1 MAKSS
6 SVLLKRTITVFV
18 FLCFCTLV
26 LWLSHYRIGSL
37 LFLAGANLF
46 VVAGT
51 VEYHHLCRGKGSVS
65 VGYGVLCGVVY
76 CALVFFTSANPLVSL
91 PPPLASN
98 AIPLAC
104 MILVFAFFGWRAVK
118 GNAASALFDFGCL
131 VGGVVFVAWLF
142 SFTVRINYF
151 FPGSRG
157 GSWWVISLILIAG
170 GADTFAMFLGKAF
183 GKRKF
188 FSRISPNKT
197 VEGFLG
203 GTLSG
208 IGIGILC
215 WLLFPLEVTF
225 LQGVALA
232 AALSL
237 VSHLGDLAESILKRD
252 AAAKDSGRLPGVG
265 GVLDLMDSGLFAA
278 PVMYFLMKLWF
289 SP

>member
-6 SVLLKRTITVFV
+6 SVLLKRTTTVFV
-18 FLCFCTLV
+18 FLCFCALV
-26 LWLSHYRIGSL
+26 LWLSHYRIGGL
-37 LFLAGANLF
+37 VFLAGANLF

-51 VEYHHLCRGKGSVS
+51 VEYHHLCRGKQSVS
-65 VGYGVLCGVVY
+65 VGYGALCGVVY
-76 CALVFFTSANPLVSL
+76 CTLVFLSSANPLVSL
-91 PPPLASN
+91 PPALSPA

-104 MILVFAFFGWRAVK
+104 VVLVFAFFGWRALK
-118 GNAASALFDFGCL
+118 GEVSGALFDFGGL
-131 VGGVVFVAWLF
+131 VGGVVLVSWLF

-151 FPGSRG
+151 FPGSRT
-157 GSWWVISLILIAG
+157 GSWWVISLILIVG
-170 GADTFAMFLGKAF
+170 TADTFAMFLGKAF

-197 VEGFLG
+197 VEGFVG

-208 IGIGILC
+208 MGMGLLC
-215 WLLFPLEVTF
+215 WVLLPLEVTF
-225 LQGVALA
+225 LQGLILA

-252 AAAKDSGRLPGVG
+252 AGVKDSGRLPGVG

-278 PVMYFLMKLWF
+278 PVTYFLMKLWF
-289 SP
+289 CP